1 MSLLGTSLL
10 CKSYKSNAVVKE
22 VSFSIERGEVFGL
35 LGENGAGKTTTIKML
50 TGLTRP
56 DSGNAFIEGID
67 IFKDKRRAK
76 ELMASVPQEINLD
89 GEISVYDNLLIYAK
103 LRKISR
109 ARERV
114 RDIIYRYNLE
124 EKSGERLHTLSG
136 GQKRRVMIARAMLA
150 DAELIFM
157 DEPTVGLDPSVRRD
171 IWRIINSIKKS
182 GKSVLLTT
190 HYTEEAENLCDNIA
204 IMHRGEIVRIG
215 SPAELVKSAGAYA
228 LDIYNENHV
237 TTRLFT
243 SKEELQEYKVREKL
257 TSFNVRSSRLEDLV
271 IKTGEAG

>member
-1 MSLLGTSLL
+1 MSLLETSSL

-50 TGLTRP
+50 TGLIRP
-56 DSGNAFIEGID
+56 DSGDAFIEGID
-67 IFKDKRRAK
+67 IFKDKKRAK

-114 RDIIYRYNLE
+114 RDIIYGYNLE